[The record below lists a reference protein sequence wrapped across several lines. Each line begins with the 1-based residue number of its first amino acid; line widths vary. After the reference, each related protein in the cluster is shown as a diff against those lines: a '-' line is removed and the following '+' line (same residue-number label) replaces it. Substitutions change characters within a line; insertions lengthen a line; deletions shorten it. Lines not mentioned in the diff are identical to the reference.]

1 MMRSRRHSIFL
12 LCSIAAVEW
21 ELLGKTPP
29 MRLGENIRKLIE
41 LAAKQTQWFP
51 ADTVNKQVRAI
62 WRSGDMEEHK
72 TTKSRRHGD
81 FS

>member
-1 MMRSRRHSIFL
+1 
-12 LCSIAAVEW
+12 
-21 ELLGKTPP
+21 